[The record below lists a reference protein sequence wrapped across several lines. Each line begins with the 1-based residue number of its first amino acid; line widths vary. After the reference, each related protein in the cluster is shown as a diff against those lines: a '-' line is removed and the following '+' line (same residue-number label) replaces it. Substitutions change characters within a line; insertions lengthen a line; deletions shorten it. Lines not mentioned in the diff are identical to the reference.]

1 MTFKQ
6 IKEGFRSE
14 WYSVHSCYLSERDKF
29 TRLYNSLEDD
39 ESSLFRSD
47 IEESM
52 NEAALNCNRAYNG
65 MSELV
70 NTIRVFSRVASKE
83 SECDELYSLF
93 KYYDD
98 IVWNEFDNVSSV
110 RSLAHL
116 DFY

>member
-6 IKEGFRSE
+6 IKESFRRE
-14 WYSVHSCYLSERDKF
+14 WASVHSCYLSERDKF
-29 TRLYNSLEDD
+29 IRLHNSFEDG
-39 ESSLFRSD
+39 SSIFNSD
-47 IEESM
+47 IEELM
-52 NEAALNCNRAYNG
+52 NESALNCNRAYNG

-93 KYYDD
+93 QYYDD
-98 IVWNEFDNVSSV
+98 IVWNEFDNVSSI